1 VINIQCQV
9 GQWLPDWH
17 PYEDYKKAY
26 YARKDLGGGVALTLI
41 HEIHLALELA
51 GFPVSVMGEVSDYN
65 ELDLDVDVCSDLMIK
80 HKAGAVSQIHLDYIQ
95 RPSHRSGLVTFEMG
109 WLSYD
114 FTKSELIGQKKGG
127 EIHIIWSDQN
137 YDYNKVYINQ
147 MMEFVRFVEEGRLKH
162 KYDAK
167 SSVESL
173 TVVESLFESSSSGK
187 KVNIENNNRFSF

>member
-1 VINIQCQV
+1 M
-9 GQWLPDWH
+9 
-17 PYEDYKKAY
+17 
-26 YARKDLGGGVALTLI
+26 T
-41 HEIHLALELA
+41 
-51 GFPVSVMGEVSDYN
+51 
-65 ELDLDVDVCSDLMIK
+65 
-80 HKAGAVSQIHLDYIQ
+80 GAVSQIHLDYIQ